1 MIRRILSIRSRGR
14 GPISRDRGFSL
25 VELMMSVV
33 LLAIGA
39 ALALPSYRDMVEKR
53 QVTNAAE
60 QIASFMN
67 SAQGISMKRNRPVTV
82 QYKYSGPH
90 EWCVG
95 ATFESSCVC
104 EDSASEDYCTID
116 SAGFVID
123 NSHTGNLDVMRSMG
137 SVSTGTYNFEPIRG
151 LASGTV
157 LPLTMELQ
165 SPGGD
170 FRLNLQVN
178 ETGRVIL
185 CSDDVDHAIPGYDV
199 CT

>member
-1 MIRRILSIRSRGR
+1 
-14 GPISRDRGFSL
+14 
-25 VELMMSVV
+25 MMSIV

-39 ALALPSYRDMVEKR
+39 ALALPSYREMVEKR

-67 SAQGISMKRNRPVTV
+67 SAQGLSMKRNRAVTV
-82 QYKYSGPH
+82 QYKYSGEN

-95 ATFESSCVC
+95 ATLESSCVC
-104 EDSASEDYCTID
+104 DEPSSEDFCTID
-116 SAGFVID
+116 SQGFVID
-123 NSHTGNLDVMRSMG
+123 NSNAYNLKVMHSMG
-137 SVSTGTYNFEPIRG
+137 STSSGNYTFEPIRG
-151 LASGTV
+151 LASGSV
-157 LPLTMELQ
+157 LPLTMELR

-185 CSDDVDHAIPGYDV
+185 CSDDADHAVPGYDV
-199 CT
+199 CPG

>member
-1 MIRRILSIRSRGR
+1 
-14 GPISRDRGFSL
+14 
-25 VELMMSVV
+25 

-67 SAQGISMKRNRPVTV
+67 SAQGISMKRNRAVTV
-82 QYKYSGPH
+82 QYKYSGEH

-104 EDSASEDYCTID
+104 DEPSSEDFCKID
-116 SAGFVID
+116 PDDTEGFVID
-123 NSHTGNLDVMRSMG
+123 NSHAGNLDVMHSMG
-137 SVSTGTYNFEPIRG
+137 SVSTGTYTFEPIRG
-151 LASGTV
+151 LASGSV
-157 LPLTMELQ
+157 LPLTMELR
-165 SPGGD
+165 SPNGD

-185 CSDDVDHAIPGYDV
+185 CSDDADHAIPGYDV